1 MAEAVAVAFSMAW
14 PGDAVQDLPDEE
26 RARGMLAGFRGEL
39 YRCLARRRD
48 ALFEACDAVLCRP
61 ERVHMLAELS
71 LEAECR
77 RGHGA
82 LYDGVNAGR
91 VQVARLR
98 RALASLPLPRWDEG
112 RIRLAADVSN
122 WLRPE
127 AATCPERL
135 FCHCY

>member
-1 MAEAVAVAFSMAW
+1 MRNGRV
-14 PGDAVQDLPDEE
+14 
-26 RARGMLAGFRGEL
+26 GMLAAFRGEL

-71 LEAECR
+71 LEPECR

-82 LYDGVNAGR
+82 LYDAVNAGQ

-98 RALASLPLPRWDEG
+98 RALAA
-112 RIRLAADVSN
+112 LAAAAPGMTAGSG
-122 WLRPE
+122 WRQMSATGCGRTRPPARSGCSATATR
-127 AATCPERL
+127 AARGTRR
-135 FCHCY
+135 